1 MPANT
6 PKLGLPYPLGTD
18 RVMDGDDSIHN
29 LANRIELIMG
39 RGVITQTTNASGA
52 VILTHNMGVAPIIF
66 LCAVRNSARI
76 AIGDPTT
83 YTATTASVY
92 VRNISDGSIV
102 PNNSNDFQW
111 FGFA

>member
-1 MPANT
+1 
-6 PKLGLPYPLGTD
+6 
-18 RVMDGDDSIHN
+18 MDGDDSIHN

-39 RGVITQTTNASGA
+39 RGLVTMTTNAAGM
-52 VILTHNMGVAPIIF
+52 VVLTHNMGVAPVIF
-66 LCAVRNSARI
+66 LIALRNSARI
-76 AIGDPTT
+76 AIADPTT

-92 VRNISDGSIV
+92 VRNISDGAIV